1 MKVKEE
7 QKINELKS
15 FRDLVKIYREDFG
28 NKVAF
33 KYKKDVTAKSPEYIH
48 VSYAKFANDIKYL
61 GTKLLD
67 LGLENTKVA
76 IIGPNRYEWCVSYL
90 AVTTSNMTV
99 VPLDK
104 SLPDNEIKNL
114 IKRSKAET
122 ILFDS
127 KYQKVFDEIKKENNT
142 MLKNYFCMDNEYEQL
157 IVDGK
162 ILIKNGNTKYDKI
175 KLNPSDISILLF
187 TSGTTSS
194 AKGVLLSQKNICS
207 NINAIAK
214 HIYVDKNDTLL
225 SFLPLHHTFESSITF
240 LFGTSRGVTIA
251 FCDGL
256 KYIAQN
262 LKEYN
267 ITVFVCVPLMLETMY
282 KKILKSIEKQGKTDL
297 VNTMTAFSNALLKL
311 NIDIRRKVFKSILEN
326 IGKDLRMV
334 VSGAAAISKETIVGF
349 ESFGI
354 TVIQGY
360 GLTETSPVAS
370 AESFSKKR
378 VGSVGIPLKGVEIK
392 IDNPNEQGVGEVIIK
407 GPNVMHGYYE
417 NQEATDEV
425 LKGKWFYTGDLGC
438 IDKDGFLFIK
448 GRKKTVIVLK
458 NGKNIFPEEIE
469 TLVNLK
475 PYVKESMVFGR
486 LQDDG
491 DYKLGVKVVYDT
503 EVLKQDIF
511 KEQTNI
517 SEEEIYKLI
526 NSDIKEINKT
536 MPPYKYLREII
547 ITEEPLIKTTTQKI
561 KRFEEMKLIEK
572 NKNF

>member
-1 MKVKEE
+1 MKVKEK
-7 QKINELKS
+7 QKINEVKS

-28 NKVAF
+28 TKVAF
-33 KYKKDVTAKSPEYIH
+33 KYKKDVTAKNPEYVH

-67 LGLENTKVA
+67 LGLENTKIA

-122 ILFDS
+122 IIFDS
-127 KYQKVFDEIKKENNT
+127 KYQKVFDEIKEENNT

-157 IVDGK
+157 ILDGK
-162 ILIKNGNTKYDKI
+162 ILIKNGNNKYDKI
-175 KLNPSDISILLF
+175 KLNPSDVSILLF

-214 HIYVDKNDTLL
+214 HIYVDRNDILL

-297 VNTMTAFSNALLKL
+297 VNTMIAFSNALLRLK
-311 NIDIRRKVFKSILEN
+311 IDIRRKVFKSILEN

-334 VSGAAAISKETIVGF
+334 VSGAAAIGKETIEGF

-370 AESFSKKR
+370 AERFCKKR
-378 VGSVGIPLKGVEIK
+378 VGSVGVPLKGVEIK
-392 IDNPNEQGVGEVIIK
+392 IDNPNEQGVGEVVIK
-407 GPNVMHGYYE
+407 GPNVMYGYYE

-475 PYVKESMVFGR
+475 TYVKESMVFGR
-486 LQDDG
+486 LQEDG
-491 DYKLGVKVVYDT
+491 DYKLGVKIVYDLD
-503 EVLKQDIF
+503 VLKQDIF
-511 KEQTNI
+511 KEHTNI

-536 MPPYKYLREII
+536 MPPYKYLREVL

-572 NKNF
+572 

>member
-256 KYIAQN
+256 KYISQN
-262 LKEYN
+262 LKE
-267 ITVFVCVPLMLETMY
+267 
-282 KKILKSIEKQGKTDL
+282 
-297 VNTMTAFSNALLKL
+297 
-311 NIDIRRKVFKSILEN
+311 
-326 IGKDLRMV
+326 
-334 VSGAAAISKETIVGF
+334 
-349 ESFGI
+349 
-354 TVIQGY
+354 
-360 GLTETSPVAS
+360 
-370 AESFSKKR
+370 
-378 VGSVGIPLKGVEIK
+378 
-392 IDNPNEQGVGEVIIK
+392 
-407 GPNVMHGYYE
+407 
-417 NQEATDEV
+417 
-425 LKGKWFYTGDLGC
+425 
-438 IDKDGFLFIK
+438 
-448 GRKKTVIVLK
+448 
-458 NGKNIFPEEIE
+458 
-469 TLVNLK
+469 
-475 PYVKESMVFGR
+475 
-486 LQDDG
+486 
-491 DYKLGVKVVYDT
+491 
-503 EVLKQDIF
+503 
-511 KEQTNI
+511 
-517 SEEEIYKLI
+517 
-526 NSDIKEINKT
+526 
-536 MPPYKYLREII
+536 
-547 ITEEPLIKTTTQKI
+547 
-561 KRFEEMKLIEK
+561 
-572 NKNF
+572 